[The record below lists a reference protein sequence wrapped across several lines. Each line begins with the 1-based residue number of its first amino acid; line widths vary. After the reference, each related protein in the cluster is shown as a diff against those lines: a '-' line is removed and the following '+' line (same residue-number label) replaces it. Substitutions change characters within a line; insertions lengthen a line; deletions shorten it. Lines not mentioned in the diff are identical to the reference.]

1 MDLSDTDSR
10 SFLTLELCFGVGAE
24 LVLLVSVLA
33 VASVF
38 WRWNWQRR
46 RAWKRLRCCC
56 VVSFRNPFSLSPPS
70 RPHSCTSRPESQQPL
85 SCLAPASVTPTAATP
100 AKEQQLRSITMPA
113 ELPKRGEHQFPP
125 AVLLF
130 KRSPILSL
138 SASSRWAGGRAI
150 DPPSLASLFRLFL
163 FFTVLPYVVPV
174 LPSLHL

>member
-1 MDLSDTDSR
+1 MFWRWLNLCCSCR
-10 SFLTLELCFGVGAE
+10 SSQSPVCFGAGTGNDVGLGRDYGCAPANA
-24 LVLLVSVLA
+24 VAALLVSVTRSL
-33 VASVF
+33 
-38 WRWNWQRR
+38 
-46 RAWKRLRCCC
+46 
-56 VVSFRNPFSLSPPS
+56 SLSPS
-70 RPHSCTSRPESQQPL
+70 CPHSCTSRPESQQPS
-85 SCLAPASVTPTAATP
+85 SCLAPASATPTAAATP

>member
-1 MDLSDTDSR
+1 MAL
-10 SFLTLELCFGVGAE
+10 AE

-46 RAWKRLRCCC
+46 RAWKRLRLCPRQRCCC
-56 VVSFRNPFSLSPPS
+56 VVSFRNPFSLSLPS
-70 RPHSCTSRPESQQPL
+70 RPHSCTSRPESQQPS
-85 SCLAPASVTPTAATP
+85 SCLAPASATPTAAATP